1 MNVCLGVRR
10 EDKNIW
16 ERRVPITPEHARQLR
31 EEYGIKVW
39 VQPSEIRVFRDEEFA
54 QASARIEEN
63 LSPCP
68 VVFAVKEIP
77 AHLFQPGHTYVFF
90 AHVIKGQPHNM
101 PMLSAL
107 LELGCQLIDYEKA
120 TDEQG
125 RRLIF
130 FGRHAGLAGMI
141 DTLWALGRRLDW
153 EGIPNPFSDLRQTRH
168 YDSLAEAKAA
178 VSAVGERIARE
189 GLPEQI
195 TPLICGFAGY
205 GNVFRGANEI
215 IELLPVREIEPH
227 EVASVSQ
234 SSDYARDVVY
244 KVVFKEEHT
253 VEPISPD
260 DRPSLRLGS
269 VQATGP
275 STMLRT
281 SSGHRFELQ
290 DYYDHPEK
298 YRSRFHTYL
307 PHLTLLVNCT
317 YWEIKYP
324 RLVTK
329 ADIKRL
335 YEGADPPRLRVIG
348 DVSCDVEGA
357 IESTVKCTEPGD
369 PVYVYD
375 PFEDRA
381 IDGFEG
387 RGPVVLAVDI
397 LPSELP
403 REASEYFSDVLM
415 QYIPAIAQ
423 ADYSVPFEELALPP
437 EIKRAVIVYQG
448 ELTPDYRYLEEFLL

>member
-1 MNVCLGVRR
+1 MSVRIGIRR
-10 EDKNIW
+10 ENKNLW
-16 ERRVPITPEHARQLR
+16 ERRVPIIPEHARQLQ
-31 EEYGIKVW
+31 EEHDIAVW
-39 VQPSEIRVFRDEEFA
+39 VQPSDIRVFREEEFT
-54 QASARIEEN
+54 QVGVRVEED

-68 VVFAVKEIP
+68 VVFAIKEIP
-77 AHLFQPGHTYVFF
+77 VHFFQPRHTYVFF

-101 PMLSAL
+101 PMLKRM

-141 DTLWALGRRLDW
+141 DTLWALGQRLNW
-153 EGIPNPFSDLRQTRH
+153 EGIPNPFSGLRQTHH
-168 YDSLAEAKAA
+168 YHNLAEAKAA
-178 VSAVGERIARE
+178 VEAVGERIAQE

-195 TPLICGFAGY
+195 VPLLCGFAGY

-227 EVASVSQ
+227 EVTAVAQ
-234 SSDYARDVVY
+234 STGYDRNALY
-244 KVVFKEEHT
+244 KVVFKEEHM
-253 VEPISPD
+253 VEPVSAED
-260 DRPSLRLGS
+260 
-269 VQATGP
+269 
-275 STMLRT
+275 
-281 SSGHRFELQ
+281 HFELQ

-298 YRSRFHTYL
+298 YHPVFNTYL
-307 PHLTLLVNCT
+307 PHLTLLVNCV
-317 YWEIKYP
+317 YWEAKYP

-329 ADIKRL
+329 ADLKRL
-335 YEGADPPRLRVIG
+335 YGETEPPRLRVIG

-357 IESTVKCTEPGD
+357 IECTLKCTEPGD

-375 PFEDRA
+375 PGEDRA

-387 RGPVVLAVDI
+387 PGPVVLAVDI

-403 REASEYFSDVLM
+403 RDASEYFSDVLM
-415 QYIPAIAQ
+415 QYIPTIAQ

-448 ELTPDYRYLEEFLL
+448 ELTPDYRYIKKYLEEDK